1 MNIHLICISRF
12 GNVLIDIIDHIYQY
26 LILQDCQ
33 YINFYLDQPQDI
45 VNFCNTLFD
54 NTYIK
59 FYRHNSND
67 NIQYQKTTT
76 CFFYIVN
83 NFNQERQNC
92 LSTDKIN
99 KVLKYFQLDRLIEE
113 NKDLYDKVKNSLVIH
128 LRLGDYTYLSQI
140 KVGYQILTKNFIV
153 RNSLEILSKYNMSSY
168 PIYLVSDDRN
178 KSKEILEDFN
188 VTILEGNMYK
198 DWLTLL
204 FSKVVLASTSTY
216 SLLAGILGCA
226 QKVYIPYPYI
236 VSNDTNFVKRHE
248 FLYNNDKIIKCKL

>member
-1 MNIHLICISRF
+1 M
-12 GNVLIDIIDHIYQY
+12 
-26 LILQDCQ
+26 
-33 YINFYLDQPQDI
+33 
-45 VNFCNTLFD
+45 
-54 NTYIK
+54 
-59 FYRHNSND
+59 
-67 NIQYQKTTT
+67 
-76 CFFYIVN
+76 FFYIVN

-99 KVLKYFQLDRLIEE
+99 KVSKYFQLDRLIEE

-128 LRLGDYTYLSQI
+128 LRLGDYTWQRQI
-140 KVGYQILTKNFIV
+140 DTGYRVLTKQFIL
-153 RNSLEILSKYNMSSY
+153 RNSLDILSKYNISNY

-198 DWLTLL
+198 DWLALL

-216 SLLAGILGCA
+216 SLLAGILGCPE
-226 QKVYIPYPYI
+226 KVYIPYPYL